1 MPNQRRN
8 RSCACCFPIKKVT
21 AKFVT
26 DSAAEAAKFRYL
38 KPPSVIG
45 MRCSSSI
52 YSRVMRNPS
61 WETLE
66 GMVFPWPGLDWLVLK
81 PS

>member
-1 MPNQRRN
+1 MPKQRRN
-8 RSCACCFPIKKVT
+8 RRYAKKGHEYIH
-21 AKFVT
+21 
-26 DSAAEAAKFRYL
+26 AAEAAKFRYL
-38 KPPSVIG
+38 KPPSVMG
-45 MRCSSSI
+45 MHCPSSI
-52 YSRVMRNPS
+52 YSRVMRNSS